1 MTDGILK
8 QAVENREER
17 ENLLNKYNMA
27 TRAINDLNKK
37 GFVCRAIVQFPG
49 TGRYEDI
56 YPSVKEF
63 RLMLLNVRDRLDAEI
78 ARLDKEFASL

>member
-8 QAVENREER
+8 QAVENRKER
-17 ENLLNKYNMA
+17 EDLLSKYNMV
-27 TRAINDLNKK
+27 TRAVNDLNKK
-37 GFVCRAIVQFPG
+37 GFVCRTLVQFPG
-49 TGRYEDI
+49 TSRYEDI

-78 ARLDKEFASL
+78 ARLDKEFAEL

>member
-8 QAVENREER
+8 QAVENRKER
-17 ENLLNKYNMA
+17 EDLLNKYNMVS
-27 TRAINDLNKK
+27 RAVKEIDSR
-37 GFVCRAIVQFPG
+37 GFVYRTVVQFPG
-49 TGRYEDI
+49 TALYEDI

-78 ARLDKEFASL
+78 ARLDKEFAEL

>member
-1 MTDGILK
+1 M
-8 QAVENREER
+8 
-17 ENLLNKYNMA
+17 
-27 TRAINDLNKK
+27 
-37 GFVCRAIVQFPG
+37 QFPG